1 MSIKVIIDQNNDILY
16 NRLSNLHYEDK
27 LELLKITKE
36 ELPTLIGK
44 INSKEHLII
53 LDSINSVL
61 FCTNILK
68 NLFKQIDKV
77 DIIILVIDFKS
88 LTNIIDQKKH
98 HLFFKKKQPNYSVF
112 DIINIIENSLN
123 GTLEIEKNIDSI
135 LNKLGFTSYLKGT
148 IYLRDAIML
157 AYNDNNL
164 IQDMNLLVEKVSERN
179 NVTNTKV
186 VRSAMDKSL
195 NTALNYI
202 DNNILYDFFNDY
214 YDGRKIS
221 LKYFID
227 LCIHYLNKENLSL
240 L

>member
-1 MSIKVIIDQNNDILY
+1 MSIKIIIYQNNDILY
-16 NRLSNLHYEDK
+16 NRLSNLHYEYK

-36 ELPTLIGK
+36 DLPTLIGK
-44 INSKEHLII
+44 INSKENLII
-53 LDSINSVL
+53 LDSVNSVL
-61 FCTNILK
+61 FCTNMLN

-77 DIIILVIDFKS
+77 DIIILVMDFKS
-88 LTNIIDQKKH
+88 LTNIIIQEKH
-98 HLFFKKKQPNYSVF
+98 HLFFKKKQSNSSVF

-123 GTLEIEKNIDSI
+123 ATLEIEKNIDSI

-157 AYNDNNL
+157 AYNNNNL

-179 NVTNTKV
+179 NVTNKKV

-195 NTALNYI
+195 NTTLNYI
-202 DNNILYDFFNDY
+202 DNNILYDFFSDY

-227 LCIHYLNKENLSL
+227 LCIHHLNKENLSL

>member
-1 MSIKVIIDQNNDILY
+1 MGEIIMSIKVIIDQNNDILY

-98 HLFFKKKQPNYSVF
+98 HLFFKKKQ
-112 DIINIIENSLN
+112 
-123 GTLEIEKNIDSI
+123 
-135 LNKLGFTSYLKGT
+135 
-148 IYLRDAIML
+148 
-157 AYNDNNL
+157 
-164 IQDMNLLVEKVSERN
+164 
-179 NVTNTKV
+179 
-186 VRSAMDKSL
+186 
-195 NTALNYI
+195 
-202 DNNILYDFFNDY
+202 
-214 YDGRKIS
+214 
-221 LKYFID
+221 
-227 LCIHYLNKENLSL
+227 SL
-240 L
+240 LYCKFVSSYITYPVVSGLWTSLSVTISNW